1 MNNEILKSFFNR
13 YPQLEQI
20 RESVLSAYRLMEKAY
35 TDNRKLLIAGNGGSA
50 ADASHIAGELMKCFR
65 LPRPVSAQFSE
76 KLKTVNEEKGTLLS
90 EFLET
95 PLRAISLT
103 DMDALSTAY
112 INDRTADTLYAQKLF
127 GLADKD
133 DVFLGITTSG
143 NSKNVVLAAITAKAM
158 GVKVIALTGEN
169 GGEIEQYADITVKVP
184 ETETFMVQELHL
196 PIYHL
201 WCQLL
206 EDRFFGENKL

>member
-1 MNNEILKSFFNR
+1 MNNSILNTFFER
-13 YPQLEQI
+13 YNQLL
-20 RESVLSAYRLMEKAY
+20 SVKEDIISAYELMENAY
-35 TDNRKLLIAGNGGSA
+35 INNNKLLIAGNGGSA

-65 LPRPVSAQFSE
+65 LPRPVDSSFAD
-76 KLKTVNEEKGTLLS
+76 KLRAVDSTKGEILAEL
-90 EFLET
+90 LET

-112 INDRTADTLYAQKLF
+112 INDRAAETVFAQKLF

-158 GVKVIALTGEN
+158 GVKVIALTGAK
-169 GGEIEQYADITVKVP
+169 GGEIEKYADITVKVP
-184 ETETFMVQELHL
+184 ETETFMIQELHL
-196 PIYHL
+196 PIYHF
-201 WCQLL
+201 WCQML
-206 EDRFFGENKL
+206 EDRFFGKQ

>member
-1 MNNEILKSFFNR
+1 MNNEILNLFFTR
-13 YPQLEQI
+13 YNQLEQI
-20 RESVLSAYRLMEKAY
+20 KEEIVSAYRIMETAY
-35 TDNRKLLIAGNGGSA
+35 TDNKKLLIAGNGGSA
-50 ADASHIAGELMKCFR
+50 ADAAHIAGELMKCFR
-65 LPRPVSAQFSE
+65 LPRPVATEFSE
-76 KLKTVNEEKGTLLS
+76 KLKTVNEEKGALLS
-90 EFLET
+90 ELLET

-112 INDRTADTLYAQKLF
+112 INDRAADTVYAQKLF
-127 GLADKD
+127 ALADKN

-158 GVKVIALTGEN
+158 GVKVIALTGAD
-169 GGEIEQYADITVKVP
+169 GGEIEKYADITVKVP
-184 ETETFMVQELHL
+184 EKETFMVQELHL